1 MGTGQT
7 LLTIAAMMM
16 LSRMILSVNMNN
28 AQSGGS
34 IEMAAYR
41 ITATSLGTS
50 IIEEASGLHFDEL
63 SDSVGIST
71 PSSFTPANK
80 LGPDGTSEVYPNFDD
95 FDDFN
100 GLKKIDSL
108 SGSAVFITNVTVQYV
123 NISGNTI
130 TVSPSTQTYN
140 KMMTVK
146 VSSKFMT
153 DTLTFQAVMSYWF
166 FR

>member
-16 LSRMILSVNMNN
+16 ISRMVLSVNSQN

-50 IIEEASGLHFDEL
+50 VIEEASGLHFDEL
-63 SDSVGIST
+63 SDSTGIST
-71 PSSFTPANK
+71 PSSFTAANK
-80 LGPDGTSEVYPNFDD
+80 LGPDNGEVYPNFDD

-100 GLKKIDSL
+100 GLVKTDSII
-108 SGSAVFITNVTVQYV
+108 GSAVFVTNVTVQYV
-123 NISGNTI
+123 NITNNVI
-130 TVSPSTQTYN
+130 TVANTQTFN
-140 KMMTVK
+140 KQITVM
-146 VSSKFMT
+146 VSSKWMP
-153 DTLTFQAVMSYWF
+153 DTLKFYNVMSYWF